1 MKKGVKIKT
10 WKEIQKKYKKKKD
23 IEAFQ
28 TKVLVKQVHIIAE
41 DVAGEKRLNCLKKKK
56 KKILEKGNREH
67 YNNSVIS
74 STGHKIKNI
83 RKSEVSLSWSMQ
95 SHQNNLV
102 LQLLILQVNANG
114 LNKINKNFGDKMKGQ
129 K

>member
-1 MKKGVKIKT
+1 MKRNT
-10 WKEIQKKYKKKKD
+10 KKYKKKKD

-56 KKILEKGNREH
+56 KILEKGNREH

-83 RKSEVSLSWSMQ
+83 RKSEVSLS
-95 SHQNNLV
+95 
-102 LQLLILQVNANG
+102 
-114 LNKINKNFGDKMKGQ
+114 
-129 K
+129 